1 MLICYYSN
9 LLEKVVSFT
18 GNQVLMPLGLGSL
31 VNYLPTP
38 LLLRSLLLHLCY
50 RLVSNHMLVK
60 VGAAAI
66 YSGRLLP
73 FEFPTRRQGV
83 LLLSTSH
90 SAFREHS
97 LRRTRKRQ
105 LLSLQNAAEI
115 AAGTRMRVRR
125 LLALLKQRAQGARE
139 GRFYDRARR
148 LLALQRQ
155 GAHGAREG
163 RQ

>member
-1 MLICYYSN
+1 MIYRKSDTHAPRVGIVGELFSYS
-9 LLEKVVSFT
+9 LALKE
-18 GNQVLMPLGLGSL
+18 
-31 VNYLPTP
+31 PTP
-38 LLLRSLLLHLCY
+38 TTLLHLFY
-50 RLVSNHMLVK
+50 RLVGNYMFVK

-73 FEFPTRRQGV
+73 FESPLRRLGV
-83 LLLSTSH
+83 RRLSTSH

-97 LRRTRKRQ
+97 LRRMRKRQ

-155 GAHGAREG
+155 GALGAREG

>member
-1 MLICYYSN
+1 MIYRKSSTHAPRVGIVGELFSYS
-9 LLEKVVSFT
+9 LARKE
-18 GNQVLMPLGLGSL
+18 
-31 VNYLPTP
+31 PTP
-38 LLLRSLLLHLCY
+38 TTLLHLCY

-105 LLSLQNAAEI
+105 LLSLQDAAEI
-115 AAGTRMRVRR
+115 AGTGMRARR
-125 LLALLKQRAQGARE
+125 LLALLNQRVQGARG
-139 GRFYDRARR
+139 GRFYDMPRR

-155 GAHGAREG
+155 GALGAREG

>member
-1 MLICYYSN
+1 
-9 LLEKVVSFT
+9 
-18 GNQVLMPLGLGSL
+18 MPLGLGSL
-31 VNYLPTP
+31 VNYFPTP

-97 LRRTRKRQ
+97 LRRMRKRQ
-105 LLSLQNAAEI
+105 LRSLQNAAEI
-115 AAGTRMRVRR
+115 AGTRMRARR
-125 LLALLKQRAQGARE
+125 LLTLLNQRARGARE
-139 GRFYDRARR
+139 GRFYDRPRR
-148 LLALQRQ
+148 LLALQSQ
-155 GAHGAREG
+155 GALGAREG
-163 RQ
+163 RE